1 MNQYDRETTPAAGE
15 VLQFIQRVRRRF
27 NWHAGWHGGF
37 WAWLWISVALLA
49 GAALAVLR
57 GQQVPWSLYGWAA
70 GIGLGLALVL
80 WFRWRVTED
89 RAAQLADRV
98 FQLKDSLRS
107 CRNFLQAGHQDGFYD
122 LQAQQTAE
130 EVREKSLD
138 SIRFQP
144 AWPAVWVALICTAVA
159 VGLGFQGP
167 SARLV
172 AEEALR
178 QATLQ
183 NTDALNEEL
192 AELVEQLELETSDET
207 ERELINANQL
217 REWVK
222 ELEAT
227 GDPREAMRQ
236 YAKLERK
243 IEQAAQALQ
252 NRRDE
257 QLLDRAATE
266 LKKDPVNR
274 DLADLLKQKK
284 LDQAAK
290 ELEKLKLA
298 PREKQRGLKLTEQQ
312 KELAKLRA
320 AAQRMA
326 EASRRDAA
334 RSRDSRGSQAG
345 QMEGNS
351 DRSRDPSD
359 SGLDLLNVPDSPNS
373 RQGDGERDQDNDPG
387 DEGGEEEQ
395 TDEDLEALMQQ
406 LEEDLKAWEEA
417 LEKLELNEDDQ
428 QNGEMGECEACRG
441 RVNGRLD
448 QMGQQLRRLARQR
461 AAQARLRGLA
471 KKFGEAQARAR
482 GAGQGQ
488 GDQPGGREAGQ
499 GASDRQRA
507 DKDNLETKQRAS
519 RLQGQHGV
527 GPSLTQIQA
536 ADFGTGVS
544 RRVGEAVQRDF
555 QRQFE
560 SFVEREDIPEDLKSG
575 VKNYFLQIQQTED
588 LPDQSLPQSP

>member
-1 MNQYDRETTPAAGE
+1 MPPHDRQTTNAAGE
-15 VLQFIQRVRRRF
+15 VLQFIQRVRRLL
-27 NWHAGWHGGF
+27 NWHAGWHGGL
-37 WAWLWISVALLA
+37 WAWFWVSIALLT
-49 GAALAVLR
+49 GAAITVLS
-57 GQQVPWSLYGWAA
+57 GQQVAWSLYGWAA
-70 GIGLGLALVL
+70 AVGLGLTLAL
-80 WFRWRVTED
+80 WFRWRVSED
-89 RAAQLADRV
+89 RAAQWADRV

-107 CRNFLQAGHQDGFYD
+107 CRNFRHAGREDGFYD

-130 EVREKSLD
+130 EVRDKSLE

-144 AWPAVWVALICTAVA
+144 AWPAVWGALICTALA
-159 VGLGFQGP
+159 IGLGFQGP
-167 SARLV
+167 SARMV

-257 QLLDRAATE
+257 QLLERTATE

-284 LDQAAK
+284 LDQAAR
-290 ELEKLKLA
+290 ELEKLKLK
-298 PREKQRGLKLTEQQ
+298 PRDQQSGLKLTEQQ

-326 EASRRDAA
+326 QASGRDAGKQ
-334 RSRDSRGSQAG
+334 RNSRG
-345 QMEGNS
+345 
-351 DRSRDPSD
+351 
-359 SGLDLLNVPDSPNS
+359 
-373 RQGDGERDQDNDPG
+373 QDNQPLVPGRDDPQNGDQGLENWPEGLPAPPPG
-387 DEGGEEEQ
+387 DEGQGDAEETDGEELDGE
-395 TDEDLEALMQQ
+395 LEELMRQ
-406 LEEDLKAWEEA
+406 LEEDLQDWEEA
-417 LEKLELNEDDQ
+417 MQKLELAEEDDQ
-428 QNGEMGECEACRG
+428 QGAEGECEACRG
-441 RVNGRLD
+441 RVNGNLD

-461 AAQARLRGLA
+461 AAQARLQGLA
-471 KKFGEAQARAR
+471 KKFSQAQARAR
-482 GAGQGQ
+482 GGGLGQ
-488 GDQPGGREAGQ
+488 GDQPGGREAGR
-499 GASDRQRA
+499 GTSDRQRA
-507 DKDNLETKQRAS
+507 DQDNPETKGRAS
-519 RLQGQHGV
+519 RLQGLHGQ

-536 ADFGTGVS
+536 ADSGTGIS
-544 RRVGEAVQRDF
+544 RRAGEATERDF

-575 VKNYFLQIQQTED
+575 VKNYFLQIH
-588 LPDQSLPQSP
+588 QSAVPEEQP